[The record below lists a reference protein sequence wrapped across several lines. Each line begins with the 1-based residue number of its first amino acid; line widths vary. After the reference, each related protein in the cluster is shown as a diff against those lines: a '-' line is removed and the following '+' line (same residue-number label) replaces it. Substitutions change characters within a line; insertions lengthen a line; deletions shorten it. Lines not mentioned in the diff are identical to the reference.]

1 MAKSAAAKSS
11 ALKKNDPAKGSAV
24 ARTSSMEKPQL
35 EWTSVEQMR
44 PTQCS
49 VGYIEVE
56 LKMRELG
63 ERAKDPKALARY
75 LKGHP
80 IPAVMGPDE
89 RMYLTDHHHMGL
101 AMCKL
106 SDEWDAS
113 PRGAGRNPFRKCCF
127 QIQHDYSD
135 KPDLSLSDFFKK
147 MEGHGLCHPY
157 DGRGER
163 TGQPPKSLLMLEDDP
178 YRSLAGLARKAG
190 AYDKVALPYTEFKW
204 ADFLRSRI
212 KVGAI
217 KTATLPEVIVR
228 AVELAR
234 SEAAKGLPGYRGKEH
249 HGETPTVEQVGER
262 IKVRHGAADEE

>member
-1 MAKSAAAKSS
+1 MGKSTAVKEAALEKEARAKKAQAC
-11 ALKKNDPAKGSAV
+11 
-24 ARTSSMEKPQL
+24 KPKL

-63 ERAKDPKALARY
+63 ERAKDPKALERY

-80 IPAVMGPDE
+80 IPAVMGPDA

-106 SDEWDAS
+106 SDEWDAG

-127 QIQHDYSD
+127 KIQHDYSD
-135 KPDLSLSDFFKK
+135 KPDLSMANFFEK

-163 TGQPPKSLLMLEDDP
+163 NGPPPKSLLLLEDDP

-190 AYDKVALPYTEFKW
+190 AYDKVDLPYTEFKW
-204 ADFLRSRI
+204 AGFFRGLVKPGMI
-212 KVGAI
+212 KA
-217 KTATLPEVIVR
+217 ATLPEAIAR

-234 SEAAKGLPGYRGKEH
+234 TAAAKGLPGYLGKAAP
-249 HGETPTVEQVGER
+249 GETPTVEEVRER
-262 IKVRHGAADEE
+262 LAVRHGAADEG